1 MWLQDPRCAE
11 IVQDAWHRGL
21 YKPDGVAII
30 NYHSSCRDRLSI
42 WNKTEFGQFGKQI
55 ERLNQK
61 LQTLEQHPIRNEST
75 IQEVRRALN
84 RWLDAKNTM
93 WHQCS
98 RNMWLTYGD

>member
-93 WHQCS
+93 
-98 RNMWLTYGD
+98 